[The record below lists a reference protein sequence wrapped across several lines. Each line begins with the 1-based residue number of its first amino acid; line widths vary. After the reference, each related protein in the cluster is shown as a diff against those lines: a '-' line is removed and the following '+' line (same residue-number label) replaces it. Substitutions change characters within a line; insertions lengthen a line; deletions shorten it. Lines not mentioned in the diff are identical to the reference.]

1 MEQMM
6 EFLKA
11 IERKREA
18 DKAEVKAEREADKAQ
33 SKAERKTD
41 KEMMARM
48 EAKIDSNQ
56 EKTETAINSLRSA
69 LEGAIK
75 TRVEMK
81 ACREVTRLF
90 GGRGGT
96 SSKRARG
103 HGGVPGSPQG
113 RNR

>member
-11 IERKREA
+11 IEHKREA
-18 DKAEVKAEREADKAQ
+18 DKAEAKAEREADKGQ
-33 SKAERKTD
+33 SKAERKSD

-48 EAKIDSNQ
+48 EAKMDSNQ
-56 EKTETAINSLRSA
+56 EKTEAAINSLQSA

-90 GGRGGT
+90 GGREGT
-96 SSKRARG
+96 NSKRDRG
-103 HGGVPGSPQG
+103 RGGAAGSPQG
-113 RNR
+113 SN